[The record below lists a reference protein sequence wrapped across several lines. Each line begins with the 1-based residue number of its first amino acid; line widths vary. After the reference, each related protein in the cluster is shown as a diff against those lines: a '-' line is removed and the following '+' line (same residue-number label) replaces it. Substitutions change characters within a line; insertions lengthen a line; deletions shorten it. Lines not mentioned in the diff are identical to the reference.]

1 MSAGALRVPI
11 NKYLGFSPKDV
22 KRDRSKGRA
31 DGAHNVPDPDALNL
45 TPYELEVIAE
55 SQAAVSKYKANMH
68 QQLARL
74 EAEAQ
79 AKRSE
84 LSDRIY
90 EKRDTIDAD
99 TQARAT
105 ALNQSI
111 GPDSMIQRTLSADL
125 REKRDTLKRIEIEVN
140 RPLRV
145 NFVGLWYVLSLI
157 GLAVAEVPVNRL
169 AFQFFFQESP
179 LIGLV
184 LALLVGGIFMF
195 MAHVAGT
202 VARQLGYYRGVG
214 GKAMGLATVF
224 GIVALVGV
232 AVVLLAAIR
241 QLFVDFL
248 QQEQSA
254 NLSELIKGNLG
265 SIATRA
271 FQTELGE
278 AGWTLLVL
286 NVLIFVAGALL
297 AFFRHDPHP
306 DYESAIKKAAR
317 LDKRLRKAQRR
328 HQKQLDALLTE
339 SNKKID
345 YLNKLADVHSS
356 ELAELDKEIART
368 RAQMEADIAV
378 VVDVTKHRI
387 LAYQSGNS
395 DTRKTKTPAY
405 FGKAESLDIKQ
416 LVLRPAE

>member
-1 MSAGALRVPI
+1 MSTTALRVPI
-11 NKYLGFSPKDV
+11 NKYLGFSPKDA
-22 KRDRSKGRA
+22 KRDRSKGRS
-31 DGAHNVPDPDALNL
+31 DGSHNVPDPDASNL
-45 TPYELEVIAE
+45 SPYELEVIAE
-55 SQAAVSKYKANMH
+55 SQAAVSKYKANMN

-84 LSDRIY
+84 VSERIY

-99 TQARAT
+99 TQARAG
-105 ALNQSI
+105 ALNQAI
-111 GPDSMIQRTLSADL
+111 GPDSPSQRMLSAEL
-125 REKRDTLKRIEIEVN
+125 RERRDALKRVEIEVN

-145 NFVGLWYVLSLI
+145 NFVGFWYMLILI

-179 LIGLV
+179 IIALV

-195 MAHVAGT
+195 MAHIAGT
-202 VARQLGYYRGVG
+202 VSRQLVHYRGAG
-214 GKAMGLATVF
+214 GKLMGVLTVL
-224 GIVALVGV
+224 GVVGLVGV
-232 AVVLLAAIR
+232 AIALIAAIR

-254 NLSELIKGNLG
+254 NLSDLIKGDLG

-271 FQTELGE
+271 IKTELGE
-278 AGWTLLVL
+278 AGWTLLIL

-306 DYESAIKKAAR
+306 DYEGLSRKTAK
-317 LDKRLRKAQRR
+317 LDRRLRKLQRK
-328 HQKQLDALLTE
+328 HQKRLDAMLRE

-345 YLNKLADVHSS
+345 YLNKLADVHSQ

-368 RAQMEADIAV
+368 RAQMETDIAV

-395 DTRKTKTPAY
+395 DMRKTKSPAY
-405 FGKAESLDIKQ
+405 FGKPETLDIKQ
-416 LVLRPAE
+416 LVLRPAD